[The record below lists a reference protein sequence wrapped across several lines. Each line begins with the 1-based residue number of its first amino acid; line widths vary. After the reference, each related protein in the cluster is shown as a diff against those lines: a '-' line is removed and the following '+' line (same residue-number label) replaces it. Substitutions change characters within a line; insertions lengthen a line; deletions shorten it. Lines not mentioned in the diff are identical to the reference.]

1 MVFGKEE
8 DRGTVR
14 SCYRCVIVMWSHHT
28 MATFVTLLRL
38 CLPASSPA
46 VWLFLP
52 LLVPWDSSH
61 WVHPTFQMQDKGAT
75 PEGWTS
81 SSSLEILLQGRVIF
95 SPPSVYLFN
104 LLFISVGTHPYLFHN
119 QGCDPLS
126 GISCFS
132 SCSNILLMVFTWLC
146 PSFHWNP
153 LGLFSCPQIR
163 FLLLLFGMGR
173 ALLGWYS
180 VFPDWWI
187 WSQPPS

>member
-146 PSFHWNP
+146 LPFTGTLLVSFP
-153 LGLFSCPQIR
+153 ALKYV
-163 FLLLLFGMGR
+163 FGIV
-173 ALLGWYS
+173 WYG
-180 VFPDWWI
+180 
-187 WSQPPS
+187 